1 MRNCIDVACDKV
13 CDEAQYLVLRTPTL
27 PWRPY
32 PHVMAAGEIGAVT
45 NHHPASG
52 RTKVNAAL
60 GYVGV
65 VDDHDHAVAR
75 RWTPNRLVLASI
87 VFTGGVILWWFKRS
101 VGALSRRISRLWRR
115 HG

>member
-45 NHHPASG
+45 NHHPLEG
-52 RTKVNAAL
+52 RTKVNAAM
-60 GYVGV
+60 GYAGV
-65 VDDHDHAVAR
+65 VDGKDHAEPKVWEPRKLVVAS
-75 RWTPNRLVLASI
+75 W
-87 VFTGGVILWWFKRS
+87 VFALGVTLWYFKR
-101 VGALSRRISRLWRR
+101 LRR
-115 HG
+115 HAG

>member
-1 MRNCIDVACDKV
+1 MRNCIDAACDKV

-45 NHHPASG
+45 NHHPAEG
-52 RTKVNAAL
+52 KAKINAAL

-65 VDDHDHAVAR
+65 TDTQDHAAPRV
-75 RWTPNRLVLASI
+75 WTPNRLMLAAV
-87 VFTGGVILWWFKRS
+87 VFAAGV
-101 VGALSRRISRLWRR
+101 VLWRIKR
-115 HG
+115 IFRGS